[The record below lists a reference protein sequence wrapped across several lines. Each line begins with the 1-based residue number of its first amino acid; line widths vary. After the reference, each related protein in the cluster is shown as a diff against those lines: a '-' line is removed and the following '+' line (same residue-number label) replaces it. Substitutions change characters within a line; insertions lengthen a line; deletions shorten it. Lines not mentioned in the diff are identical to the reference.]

1 MLATL
6 IGLVA
11 AMIFSFAAYMIYGL
25 EGVMTQQ
32 WVDVVFWAI
41 IATGVILGIVNAVW
55 RCLACEISKQLHSKT
70 LIDWTCASCRH

>member
-11 AMIFSFAAYMIYGL
+11 AMIFSFATYMIYGL

-32 WVDVVFWAI
+32 WIDTVFWAL
-41 IATGVILGIVNAVW
+41 IATGVAVGVINAIW
-55 RCLACEISKQLHSKT
+55 RCLACEISKRLHSRT
-70 LIDWTCASCRH
+70 LADWTCSSCRH

>member
-11 AMIFSFAAYMIYGL
+11 AMIFSFATYMIYGL

-32 WVDVVFWAI
+32 WIDQVFWALI
-41 IATGVILGIVNAVW
+41 LAGVAVGIVNSIW
-55 RCLACEISKQLHSKT
+55 RCLACEISKRLHNQT
-70 LIDWTCASCRH
+70 LTDWTCSSCRH